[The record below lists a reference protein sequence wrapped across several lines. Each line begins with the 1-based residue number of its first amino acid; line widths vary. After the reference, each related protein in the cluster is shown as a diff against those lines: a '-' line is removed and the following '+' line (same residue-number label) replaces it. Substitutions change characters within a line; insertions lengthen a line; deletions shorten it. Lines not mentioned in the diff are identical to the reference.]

1 MLEFLWRKLC
11 VLSQYLKG
19 FFWKKIMFESGIGV
33 GVFCNLIRGSHD
45 NQAWHFF
52 QDILEEQP
60 IEIFTHALFPIF
72 AIKYFMS

>member
-1 MLEFLWRKLC
+1 MLEFFVKKIVC
-11 VLSQYLKG
+11 FKSIFEG
-19 FFWKKIMFESGIGV
+19 IFWKKIMFESGIGV
-33 GVFCNLIRGSHD
+33 GVFCDLIQGSHD

-72 AIKYFMS
+72 AINYFMS